1 VQEVEM
7 AKKDETG
14 RHGEVLAARWLAD
27 QGLTVVE
34 LNWRCRE
41 GEIDVVALD
50 GDEVVFVEVKTRR
63 GIGWG
68 HPLEAVTPVK
78 LARLRRLAGAWLEA
92 HPGTGRRVRIDVV
105 GVVLGRTPA
114 DDAISHVRGAGA

>member
-1 VQEVEM
+1 M

-14 RHGEVLAARWLAD
+14 RHGEVLAARWLED
-27 QGLTVVE
+27 HGLTVVE

-50 GDEVVFVEVKTRR
+50 GDEVVVVEVKTRR

-68 HPLEAVTPVK
+68 HPLEAVTAVK

-92 HPGTGRRVRIDVV
+92 HPGAGRRVRIDVV
-105 GVVLGRTPA
+105 GVVLGRAPG
-114 DDAISHVRGAGA
+114 DDEISHVRGAGA

>member
-14 RHGEVLAARWLAD
+14 RHGEVLAARWLEGR
-27 QGLTVVE
+27 GLRVVD
-34 LNWRCRE
+34 LNGRCRQ

-50 GDEVVFVEVKTRR
+50 GDEVVVVEVKTRR

-68 HPLEAVTPVK
+68 HPLEAVTPAK
-78 LARLRRLAGAWLEA
+78 MARLRRLAGAWLEA
-92 HPGTGRRVRIDVV
+92 HPGTGRQVRIDVV
-105 GVVLGRTPA
+105 GVVLGRTSA
-114 DDAISHVRGAGA
+114 DDEVSYVRGAGA

>member
-14 RHGEVLAARWLAD
+14 RHGEVLAARWLEEH
-27 QGLTVVE
+27 GLRVIE
-34 LNWRCRE
+34 LNWRCRG

-50 GDEVVFVEVKTRR
+50 GDEIVVVEVKTRR
-63 GIGWG
+63 GLGWG

-105 GVVLGRTPA
+105 GVVLGRAPA
-114 DDAISHVRGAGA
+114 DDEISYVRGAGA